1 MKKFII
7 AILLISILIL
17 SLGCENSKTEV
28 KEPNKGETVAVGY
41 SEDDS
46 DDIFGDLSE
55 EEIKN
60 IIGKITNK
68 VSEDEEYTIDKKDSI
83 IEEVF
88 KENGIEDENKIN
100 AAKYKLTISK

>member
-1 MKKFII
+1 MS
-7 AILLISILIL
+7 ILLISLLIL

-28 KEPNKGETVAVGY
+28 KELNKGETVVVGY

-46 DDIFGDLSE
+46 EDIFGDFGE

-60 IIGKITNK
+60 IIEKITNK

-83 IEEVF
+83 IEDVF
-88 KENGIEDENKIN
+88 KEKDIEDENKIN
-100 AAKYKLTISK
+100 AAKAKLTISK

>member
-28 KEPNKGETVAVGY
+28 EEPNKGTVVIGY

-55 EEIKN
+55 GEIKN
-60 IIGKITNK
+60 IIEKITNK

-88 KENGIEDENKIN
+88 KEKDIEDENKIN
-100 AAKYKLTISK
+100 AAKAKLTISK